1 MPTIPFTQNTSS
13 FSRKKDAVRGALIRV
28 INPRSTG
35 RGLFWLFALS
45 ICLSITESVSIPEMI
60 RTLGLSRRQA
70 GDIFNA
76 CFLAYICLSLFVGN
90 LTDRL
95 GARKVIPLL
104 GIILGIGTMLMG
116 TADSFSQAS
125 LFFAIVGVGAASM
138 WTPIITLVQKWF
150 VVKRR
155 GMPWVFSPLGSVLVL
170 LPWADLSYYCCGME
184 LALLLVFSRHCRP
197 HNGVCESFSSE

>member
-1 MPTIPFTQNTSS
+1 M
-13 FSRKKDAVRGALIRV
+13 
-28 INPRSTG
+28 
-35 RGLFWLFALS
+35 
-45 ICLSITESVSIPEMI
+45 SITESVSIPEMI

-150 VVKRR
+150 VVNEEGCPGYSLHWVRSWFCFR
-155 GMPWVFSPLGSVLVL
+155 GRTFPIIVAEWNWRYCWYFLGIAALIMVFVNLFL
-170 LPWADLSYYCCGME
+170 L
-184 LALLLVFSRHCRP
+184 
-197 HNGVCESFSSE
+197 SSKPEGQGTHAVGDSI